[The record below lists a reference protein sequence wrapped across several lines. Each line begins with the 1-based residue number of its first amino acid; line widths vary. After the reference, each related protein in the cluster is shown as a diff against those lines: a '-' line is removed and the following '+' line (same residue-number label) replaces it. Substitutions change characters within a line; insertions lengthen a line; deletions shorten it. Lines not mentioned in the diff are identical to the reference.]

1 VSEEGPINPIIPQLL
16 PSFMGTLTLVFLP
29 QSLRAK
35 LAALQANLGK
45 MLARLHA
52 CNIVHGDLTTSNI
65 MVRDNEEGGAA
76 TAGGDAGAT
85 TSLVLIDFGLSYSST
100 LLEDKAVDL
109 YVLERAFLSTHPGTE
124 DYVSHPLFRL
134 RTKTNKRN
142 KLPSHG
148 YSSRVS

>member
-1 VSEEGPINPIIPQLL
+1 VSEEEPINPIIP
-16 PSFMGTLTLVFLP
+16 PTLAFLYGDPDPCLLP
-29 QSLRAK
+29 QSFPDK

-65 MVRDNEEGGAA
+65 MVRDNEEGGAT

-124 DYVSHPLFRL
+124 DYVSHHLFPSQNKNKQ
-134 RTKTNKRN
+134 TKQTPFPW
-142 KLPSHG
+142 L
-148 YSSRVS
+148 